1 MRSITAIILIGT
13 ASISMAVTQHSNV
26 SISDNTDKTI
36 TGGVTWHEVGTSSV
50 RFLANAGPPKD
61 LLPQAVF
68 NGKMLDIT
76 RPAGRADCSDTTLKS
91 AHNFLDDVNVS
102 CVDGANS
109 VTGPPFYH
117 PRFDARA
124 PIHSARS
131 IPTILLASEASLDP
145 GVLWFLTRTTQI
157 EEDYRV
163 TPSAGA
169 NGSISPSTVQSIAQ
183 GATTA
188 FTVIPAAGYT
198 ATVGGTCGGSL
209 SGPTYLTNAITADCT
224 VTAVFAEIAP
234 PVTHD
239 VTPSAGANGSINP
252 STVQSIAQGATT
264 AFTVIPAEGY
274 TATVGGT
281 CGGSLN
287 GTTYTTNAITAD
299 CTVSAS
305 FMQSAVVDYYA
316 EPSADPEHVPG
327 TFLAHHCHYYDYVSD
342 SRKLLSD
349 ASLTD
354 AQQQASYVQ
363 HQTVS
368 LPTGNVTLECNA
380 DWSAEFKL
388 YVSGWAGQERKDLGL
403 YGLSFFSRIFK
414 DSAIRSE
421 AQAGIWG
428 QWMQP
433 PGSHPFSSLGS
444 IEGGIFSD
452 DKMGRS
458 YYPKYM
464 ASGATHLYNGNS
476 SIMGWGFYEKR
487 VGCGYLGGVQIA
499 NNLVV
504 PPNLISFDE
513 DQATHEADG
522 GLFFGHAWIALPFIE
537 GKQRTNWSSQ
547 GSNSDTSESLGKL
560 SWTFFAEAKNFSGP
574 VYAYVPEFWY
584 RRLDNW
590 NSLEVLMD
598 SDWDSSKATTQPLKD
613 FIAGTKS
620 QSELMSVI
628 TQQDW
633 YADGIDEYEA
643 GHYWAREQDTFGFT
657 PAGRISIGAERD
669 NSSLFTETDD
679 NGDVYVKAFL
689 PNVPSSSNIEPHS
702 LSVRSYGVEA
712 YNHFVDF
719 FSGDVTAA
727 ALSTNLNAFTHPV
740 SLDEYPEADVT
751 QPGEFKVA
759 PPEEGADGLVFKA
772 GMTMKTE
779 TINRGVNLFY
789 DWRNSTERGYSQYYK
804 VSSGGTPL
812 AYQFSPVSENEVPQR
827 LKSLSISNKRN
838 PTSLMPHVKTSQD
851 LGIEAAVKS
860 NTTEVFGTE
869 GSFIDYACWACFEEN
884 GCDATEYVTVMDDG
898 SKVKYRWYRF
908 KDQPTF
914 KNLKEEYPTV
924 YTDDYLSSLQAKV
937 EEMQQNWINKP
948 TDFLSKPAVANGKNV
963 NLIELDHGHIV
974 SPPEGKE
981 IGWVPIVLSV
991 EIPHGKWQTEINT
1004 VEGLNGKML
1013 GHY

>member
-1 MRSITAIILIGT
+1 MRSVTAIVLICT
-13 ASISMAVTQHSNV
+13 SSISVAVIQQSNV
-26 SISDNTDKTI
+26 SAFEYTDAPT
-36 TGGVTWHEVGTSSV
+36 TGSHVWRELAAPSA
-50 RFLANAGPPKD
+50 RLLANVAPRRD
-61 LLPQAVF
+61 LLPQLLFDDSVF
-68 NGKMLDIT
+68 SGGTYTDSEGCSEATLPSKHDFVEDIGG
-76 RPAGRADCSDTTLKS
+76 PCEDADNSFTTLLFDKPG
-91 AHNFLDDVNVS
+91 HNA
-102 CVDGANS
+102 GAL
-109 VTGPPFYH
+109 
-117 PRFDARA
+117 
-124 PIHSARS
+124 IHGARS
-131 IPTILLASEASLDP
+131 IPAILLASEESLDP
-145 GVLWFLTRTTQI
+145 GVLWFLTLNTQI
-157 EEDYRV
+157 DEDYRV
-163 TPSAGA
+163 TPSAGV
-169 NGSISPSTVQSIAQ
+169 NGSISPSTVQSIAP

-188 FTVIPAAGYT
+188 FTVT
-198 ATVGGTCGGSL
+198 
-209 SGPTYLTNAITADCT
+209 
-224 VTAVFAEIAP
+224 
-234 PVTHD
+234 
-239 VTPSAGANGSINP
+239 
-252 STVQSIAQGATT
+252 
-264 AFTVIPAEGY
+264 PAEGY

-281 CGGSLN
+281 CGGSLSGLTYLTN
-287 GTTYTTNAITAD
+287 AITADCTVMAEFAEIAPPVTHDVTPSASANGSISPSTVQPIEQGATASFTVTPANGYSATVGGTCGGILSGTTYTTNAITAD
-299 CTVSAS
+299 CTVAAS
-305 FMQSAVVDYYA
+305 FTQSPAVDYYA

-327 TFLAHHCHYYDYVSD
+327 TFLAHHCQYYDYVSD
-342 SRKLLSD
+342 SWKLLSD

-354 AQQQASYVQ
+354 AQQQATYAQ

-368 LPTGNVTLECNA
+368 LPAGNVTLECKA

-428 QWMQP
+428 QWLQP

-464 ASGATHLYNGNS
+464 ASAATHLYNGNS

-513 DQATHEADG
+513 QQATHEDEG

-537 GKQRTNWSSQ
+537 GKQRINWSSQ
-547 GSNSDTSESLGKL
+547 GSNSDTSENLGKL

-590 NSLEVLMD
+590 NSLEVLID

-633 YADGIDEYEA
+633 YADGIDEYVA

-689 PNVPSSSNIEPHS
+689 PNVPSFSNIEPHS
-702 LSVRSYGVEA
+702 LSARSYGVEA

-719 FSGDVTAA
+719 FNGDVNAA

-740 SLDEYPEADVT
+740 SLDEYPEEDVT
-751 QPGEFKVA
+751 QPGEFEVA
-759 PPEEGADGLVFKA
+759 PPEEGDNGLVFKA

-779 TINRGVNLFY
+779 TVDRGVNLFY
-789 DWRNSTERGYSQYYK
+789 DWRNSAERGYSQYYK
-804 VSSGGTPL
+804 VSSSGSPP
-812 AYQFSPVSENEVPQR
+812 AYQFSSVSENEVPQR
-827 LKSLSISNKRN
+827 LKSLTISNKRN

-851 LGIEAAVKS
+851 LGGEAAVKS
-860 NTTEVFGTE
+860 NTREVFGTE
-869 GSFIDYACWACFEEN
+869 GDFIDYACWACFEEN

-914 KNLKEEYPTV
+914 KNLKAEYPTV

-948 TDFLSKPAVANGKNV
+948 TDFLSKPATANGKNV

-1004 VEGLNGKML
+1004 VEGPNGKTL

>member
-1 MRSITAIILIGT
+1 MAPLLNSLLEECLHWHNREQYVRSVTTIVLIFT
-13 ASISMAVTQHSNV
+13 SSISVAVIQQSNV
-26 SISDNTDKTI
+26 STFEYTDATATGSDVWRDLAAP
-36 TGGVTWHEVGTSSV
+36 SA
-50 RFLANAGPPKD
+50 RLLANVAPPRG
-61 LLPQAVF
+61 LLPQLLFDGSVYS
-68 NGKMLDIT
+68 GGT
-76 RPAGRADCSDTTLKS
+76 HADSEGCSEATLPSTHDFVEGIGGPCEDADNSFTTLLFDKPG
-91 AHNFLDDVNVS
+91 HNA
-102 CVDGANS
+102 GAL
-109 VTGPPFYH
+109 THG
-117 PRFDARA
+117 
-124 PIHSARS
+124 ARS
-131 IPTILLASEASLDP
+131 IPAILLASEESLDP
-145 GVLWFLTRTTQI
+145 GVLWFLTRNTQI
-157 EEDYRV
+157 DEDYRV
-163 TPSAGA
+163 TPSAGV
-169 NGSISPSTVQSIAQ
+169 NGSISPSTVQPIAQ
-183 GATTA
+183 GATA
-188 FTVIPAAGYT
+188 SFTVIPANGYS
-198 ATVGGTCGGSL
+198 ATVGGTCGGIL
-209 SGPTYLTNAITADCT
+209 S
-224 VTAVFAEIAP
+224 
-234 PVTHD
+234 
-239 VTPSAGANGSINP
+239 
-252 STVQSIAQGATT
+252 
-264 AFTVIPAEGY
+264 
-274 TATVGGT
+274 
-281 CGGSLN
+281 

-299 CTVSAS
+299 CTVAAS
-305 FMQSAVVDYYA
+305 FTQSAVVDYYA

-327 TFLAHHCHYYDYVSD
+327 TFLAHHCQYYDYVSD
-342 SRKLLSD
+342 SWKLLSD

-354 AQQQASYVQ
+354 AQQQATYSQ

-368 LPTGNVTLECNA
+368 LPAGNVELECKA

-414 DSAIRSE
+414 DSPIRSE

-428 QWMQP
+428 QWLQP

-464 ASGATHLYNGNS
+464 ASGATHVYNGNS
-476 SIMGWGFYEKR
+476 SVMGWGFYEKR

-513 DQATHEADG
+513 QQATHEDEG

-537 GKQRTNWSSQ
+537 GKQRINWSSQ
-547 GSNSDTSESLGKL
+547 GSNSDTSENLGKL

-590 NSLEVLMD
+590 NALEVLMD
-598 SDWDSSKATTQPLKD
+598 SDWNANVATTQPLKD

-643 GHYWAREQDTFGFT
+643 GYYWAREQDTFGFT

-689 PNVPSSSNIEPHS
+689 PNVPSFSNIEPHS
-702 LSVRSYGVEA
+702 LSARSYGVEA

-719 FSGDVTAA
+719 FNGDVNAA

-740 SLDEYPEADVT
+740 SLDEFPEADVT
-751 QPGEFKVA
+751 QPGEFTVA
-759 PPEEGADGLVFKA
+759 PPEEGDNGLVFKV

-779 TINRGVNLFY
+779 TVDRGVNLFY
-789 DWRNSTERGYSQYYK
+789 DWRNSAERGYSKYYK
-804 VSSGGTPL
+804 VSGSPP
-812 AYQFSPVSENEVPQR
+812 AYQFSSVSEHEVPQR
-827 LKSLSISNKRN
+827 LKSLTISNKRN
-838 PTSLMPHVKTSQD
+838 PTSLMPHVKTSED
-851 LGIEAAVKS
+851 VGLEAAVKS
-860 NTTEVFGTE
+860 NMTEVFGTE
-869 GSFIDYACWACFEEN
+869 GDFIDYACWACFEEN

-914 KNLKEEYPTV
+914 KNLKAEYPTV

-948 TDFLSKPAVANGKNV
+948 TDFLSKPATANGKNV

-1004 VEGLNGKML
+1004 VEGPNGKTL
-1013 GHY
+1013 PYY

>member
-1 MRSITAIILIGT
+1 MRSFTAIVLIGT

-26 SISDNTDKTI
+26 SISDNTNNTI
-36 TGGVTWHEVGTSSV
+36 TSGSTWHEAATPSE
-50 RFLANAGPPKD
+50 RFLANASLPED
-61 LLPQAVF
+61 LLPKAVL
-68 NGKMLDIT
+68 NGKMLDIAT
-76 RPAGRADCSDTTLKS
+76 SAGHADCSHLTVQPAQNLSDGI
-91 AHNFLDDVNVS
+91 NVA

-109 VTGPPFYH
+109 FTRFPFYH
-117 PRFDARA
+117 PQLDAGA
-124 PIHSARS
+124 PIHSAKS

-145 GVLWFLTRTTQI
+145 GVLWFLIRNTQT
-157 EEDYRV
+157 EEDYR
-163 TPSAGA
+163 
-169 NGSISPSTVQSIAQ
+169 
-183 GATTA
+183 
-188 FTVIPAAGYT
+188 
-198 ATVGGTCGGSL
+198 
-209 SGPTYLTNAITADCT
+209 
-224 VTAVFAEIAP
+224 
-234 PVTHD
+234 

-264 AFTVIPAEGY
+264 AFSVIPAEGY

-281 CGGSLN
+281 CGGALS
-287 GTTYTTNAITAD
+287 GITYTTNAITAD
-299 CTVSAS
+299 CTVTAA
-305 FMQSAVVDYYA
+305 FTQSAVVDYYA

-380 DWSAEFKL
+380 DWSAEFRL

-547 GSNSDTSESLGKL
+547 GSNSDTSENLGKL

-657 PAGRISIGAERD
+657 PAGGISIGAERD

-727 ALSTNLNAFTHPV
+727 ALSTNLNAYTHPV

-759 PPEEGADGLVFKA
+759 PPEEGADGLVFEA

-804 VSSGGTPL
+804 VSSSGTPL

-851 LGIEAAVKS
+851 LSIEAAVKS

-869 GSFIDYACWACFEEN
+869 GSFIDYACWTCFEEN

>member
-1 MRSITAIILIGT
+1 MRSVTAIVLICT
-13 ASISMAVTQHSNV
+13 SSISVAVIQQSNV
-26 SISDNTDKTI
+26 STFEYTDATATGSDVWRD
-36 TGGVTWHEVGTSSV
+36 
-50 RFLANAGPPKD
+50 LAAPSARLFANVAPPRGLPPK
-61 LLPQAVF
+61 AVF
-68 NGKMLDIT
+68 EGKMFGIAA
-76 RPAGRADCSDTTLKS
+76 PADRGDCSDVTLQS
-91 AHNFLDDVNVS
+91 THGFLDGANVS
-102 CVDGANS
+102 CVDGENS
-109 VTGPPFYH
+109 VTTFPFYR
-117 PRFDARA
+117 PRLDAGA
-124 PIHSARS
+124 AIHSARS
-131 IPTILLASEASLDP
+131 ISTILLASEASMDP
-145 GVLWFLTRTTQI
+145 GVLWFLLRGTPI

-163 TPSAGA
+163 TPAAGA
-169 NGSISPSTVQSIAQ
+169 NGNISPATAQTVEQ
-183 GATTA
+183 GATA
-188 FTVIPAAGYT
+188 SFTVIPANGYS
-198 ATVGGTCGGSL
+198 ATVGGTCGGIL
-209 SGPTYLTNAITADCT
+209 S
-224 VTAVFAEIAP
+224 
-234 PVTHD
+234 
-239 VTPSAGANGSINP
+239 
-252 STVQSIAQGATT
+252 
-264 AFTVIPAEGY
+264 
-274 TATVGGT
+274 
-281 CGGSLN
+281 

-299 CTVSAS
+299 CTVAAS
-305 FMQSAVVDYYA
+305 FSPLITHEVTPSAGATGIISPSTVQPIAQGATASFTVTPANGYSATVGGTCGGILSGTTYTTNAITADCTVAASFTQSAVVDYYA

-327 TFLAHHCHYYDYVSD
+327 TFLAHHCQYYDYVSD
-342 SRKLLSD
+342 SWKLLSD

-354 AQQQASYVQ
+354 AQQQATYGQ

-368 LPTGNVTLECNA
+368 LPAGNVTLECKA

-428 QWMQP
+428 QWLQP

-513 DQATHEADG
+513 QQATHEDEG

-537 GKQRTNWSSQ
+537 GKQRINWSSQ
-547 GSNSDTSESLGKL
+547 GSNSDTSENLGKL

-590 NSLEVLMD
+590 NSLEVLID

-633 YADGIDEYEA
+633 YADGIDEYVA

-689 PNVPSSSNIEPHS
+689 PNVPSFSNIEPHS
-702 LSVRSYGVEA
+702 LSARSYGVEA

-719 FSGDVTAA
+719 FNGDVNAA

-740 SLDEYPEADVT
+740 SLDEFPEADVT
-751 QPGEFKVA
+751 QPGEFTVA
-759 PPEEGADGLVFKA
+759 PPEEGDNGLVFKA

-779 TINRGVNLFY
+779 TVDRGVNLFY
-789 DWRNSTERGYSQYYK
+789 DWRNSAERGYSQYYK
-804 VSSGGTPL
+804 VSSSGSPP
-812 AYQFSPVSENEVPQR
+812 AYQFSSVSENEVPQR
-827 LKSLSISNKRN
+827 LKSLTISNKGN

-851 LGIEAAVKS
+851 VGVEAAVKS

-869 GSFIDYACWACFEEN
+869 GDFIDYACWACFEEN

-914 KNLKEEYPTV
+914 KNLKAEYPTV

-948 TDFLSKPAVANGKNV
+948 TDFLSKPATANGKNV

-1004 VEGLNGKML
+1004 VEGPNGKTL